1 MSSLDSALLTAA
13 ASMVAQGTVLGVT
26 ADNIANLYTPGYKR
40 GEATIVSGVG
50 QIPEIFLRRDM
61 SQGAIVPTGN
71 PNDLAING
79 NGFFEVAQ
87 PNGTV
92 GFTRDGSFGV
102 SANAVMVD
110 LNGNPVVGP
119 IQTNPAG
126 GAVTVSSSGVVS
138 QTVNGSP
145 QVLGQIEL
153 ATFANPGGLGPESGN
168 LFSPTGASGQ
178 PVAGGDGS
186 QVIQGAV
193 EAPNV
198 DLSQELITMITAKA
212 VYTASARVITTA
224 DSMEKTLL
232 QIV

>member
-1 MSSLDSALLTAA
+1 MSLDSALLTAA
-13 ASMVAQGTVLGVT
+13 ASLTAQGEVLGAT

-40 GEATIVSGVG
+40 LEATLVSGVT

-71 PNDLAING
+71 PSDLAING
-79 NGFFEVAQ
+79 TGFFQVTQ

-92 GFTRDGSFGV
+92 GFTRDGTFGV

-119 IQTNPAG
+119 IQANPAG
-126 GAVTVSSSGVVS
+126 GPVTVSATGVVS
-138 QTVNGSP
+138 QTVNGTQ
-145 QVLGQIEL
+145 QVIGQVEL
-153 ATFANPGGLGPESGN
+153 ASFANSGGLSAASGD
-168 LFSPTGASGQ
+168 LFSQTGASGQ

-186 QVIQGAV
+186 QIIQGAV

-198 DLSQELITMITAKA
+198 DLAQELITMITAKA
-212 VYTASARVITTA
+212 VYTASARVVTTA

-232 QIV
+232 QIA